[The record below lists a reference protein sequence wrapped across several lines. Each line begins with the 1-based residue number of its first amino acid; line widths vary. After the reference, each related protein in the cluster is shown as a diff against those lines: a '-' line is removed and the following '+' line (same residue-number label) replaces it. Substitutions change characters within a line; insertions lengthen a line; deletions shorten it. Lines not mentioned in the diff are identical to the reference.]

1 MELNLEH
8 GKIVSKS
15 NFLCRK
21 FQEDIEGIFLH
32 PKILNKPRLSSH
44 GKMQGFFDVEEPEIL
59 ISGQLS
65 LFLWLKNSKKTASKI
80 QRVFYKYTLA
90 LGYNQ

>member
-1 MELNLEH
+1 VAH
-8 GKIVSKS
+8 
-15 NFLCRK
+15 C
-21 FQEDIEGIFLH
+21 
-32 PKILNKPRLSSH
+32 
-44 GKMQGFFDVEEPEIL
+44 FFDVEEPEIL